1 MKPKE
6 QRIAI
11 AELLGWKWIQ
21 TNYEAESGLIGTDS
35 PHSGNI
41 PYQGRNYPSNRH
53 LPMYGK
59 AIPDYLNDL
68 NAMRE
73 ALLTLPPDAPWNYY
87 LSQVIWEEN
96 PSRLVTDMDRAQATA
111 AQQARAFLEIKK
123 LWKQ

>member
-1 MKPKE
+1 MNE
-6 QRIAI
+6 EQQRIAI
-11 AELLGWKWIQ
+11 AEACGFKAKTDRHKPMWATPDGKTLL
-21 TNYEAESGLIGTDS
+21 TMPE
-35 PHSGNI
+35 
-41 PYQGRNYPSNRH
+41 H
-53 LPMYGK
+53 L
-59 AIPDYLNDL
+59 PDYLNDL

-87 LSQVIWEEN
+87 LSQVVWEEN